1 MVFWSRNRN
10 SQRFLIKTTRD
21 KDSIKR
27 TAKNGLR
34 PLKKVVPSHEIRLR
48 HRYSE
53 KHILNSNCTLGF
65 KEYLGFS
72 LTFIRL
78 ILEWF

>member
-34 PLKKVVPSHEIRLR
+34 PLKKVEPSHEIRLR
-48 HRYSE
+48 HPVIQKKIS
-53 KHILNSNCTLGF
+53 
-65 KEYLGFS
+65 
-72 LTFIRL
+72 L
-78 ILEWF
+78 ILIAH